1 VNEKRKKIRLSLR
14 KNRGKDAGDA
24 DFRRKLREQDLD
36 EIDAPRDAR
45 VSGKGELTRQ
55 RTVVVEGDV
64 RAVDKE
70 ACRPGRV
77 LWTHGQTCEV
87 QLDDGRRVECV
98 VRRLLR
104 TLATDER
111 GAVVAGDRVLI
122 DASHAGTPT
131 VERVEPRH
139 GTLVRQIQGRKQVLA
154 ANVDQAVIVASCAD
168 PPLKP
173 GLIDRFLITAESS
186 RITPIICLNKSDLAD
201 PAERENVRSVYA
213 GLGYTVL
220 VTNAVTG
227 EGCADLAARLAGRA
241 SVVAGQSGVG
251 KSSLLNAVQPGLGLK
266 TGQVSDVHRKG
277 KHTTTRATLI
287 PLACG
292 GWVVDTPGIR
302 QFELCAVPPQE
313 SGRWFVEFQNLSAQC
328 RFADCTHVHET
339 DCAVKAAVERGEIS
353 RMRYDSYRR
362 ILLGEPL

>member
-1 VNEKRKKIRLSLR
+1 
-14 KNRGKDAGDA
+14 
-24 DFRRKLREQDLD
+24 
-36 EIDAPRDAR
+36 
-45 VSGKGELTRQ
+45 
-55 RTVVVEGDV
+55 
-64 RAVDKE
+64 
-70 ACRPGRV
+70 
-77 LWTHGQTCEV
+77 
-87 QLDDGRRVECV
+87 
-98 VRRLLR
+98 
-104 TLATDER
+104 
-111 GAVVAGDRVLI
+111 
-122 DASHAGTPT
+122 

-186 RITPIICLNKSDLAD
+186 GITPIICLNKSDLAD
-201 PAERENVRSVYA
+201 PAERESVRSVYA

-287 PLACG
+287 PLACS

-313 SGRWFVEFQNLSAQC
+313 SGRWFVEFQNLSHQC

-339 DCAVKAAVERGEIS
+339 DCAVKAAIERGEIS